1 TPKGVAVTHK
11 NIRSFATDRLWNTP
25 AHRRVLFHTASSFD
39 VSMYELW
46 VPLLNGGTIVVA
58 PPGIV
63 DATTLTWALDE
74 EAVSAVFLTTGLFN
88 VLAQDHV
95 PLLARVPELWIAGE
109 AASPATVE
117 RVVRAGGNV
126 FNGYGPTET
135 TVYVTA
141 HHVTEPGP
149 LVPIGRPLDGTRA
162 YVLDDRL
169 RPVPPGVAGEL
180 YIAGEHLARGY
191 LGRPDLTAERFV
203 ACPEEPGARMYRTG
217 DLVRRLPDGTL
228 DYVGRVDNQVK
239 IRGIRM
245 ELGEIEVVLD
255 RHPDVAQAVV
265 LAREDQ
271 PGDRR
276 LVAYL
281 IPRAANPGTGTDA
294 DAGTD
299 AKAEGLTGR
308 VRRFAEDNLP
318 AYMVPSAFVV
328 MDAFPLNHSGK
339 VDRRALPAPE
349 TATSGTAPRTP
360 AEERLCALFAELLAV
375 PGVGVDDD
383 FFALGG
389 HSLLAMRAVT
399 AIRAAFSAEL
409 RIRDVFEAPTVA
421 ELAVRIEKAATGDAG
436 RARPALVR
444 AEDAEDAGRSELSF
458 AQYRV
463 WLVDQLAE
471 NASLYT
477 IPLVLRLTG
486 RLDREA
492 LRTAVADVA
501 RRHETLRTVFPARE
515 DRPAQRVL
523 ETAPELTVT
532 EVDEADLDAAIRRTV
547 LRPFN
552 LASEPPMRA
561 ELFTLPSGGDARAVR
576 PPGSAVRPAGTAE
589 PSGAISGPDG
599 TAGPSGP
606 AGGSEPDDGGGHVL
620 VMAFHHIAIDGWSLG
635 PLERD
640 LATAYAARA
649 RGEEPGWAPLP
660 IRYSDYTRW
669 QRELL
674 GDPADPGSLM
684 SEQTA
689 HWRTALAGLPDEIA
703 LPADRPRPATS
714 GHRGEA
720 VSLSLSPELH
730 ARLLAVA
737 RGGQTTLFM
746 ALQAG
751 LAALLTRLGA
761 GTDVPIGAPVAGRT
775 DEALTDLVGFFT
787 NTLVLRTDTS
797 GDPTFRELLAR
808 VRETDLAA
816 FANQD
821 VPFERLVEALNP
833 PRVYSRPPLFQVM
846 LALLNTPGADA
857 GPPGLTMALD
867 PAYSLYGFGGAKCDL
882 LLGLTE
888 DTTAD
893 GAPAGVE
900 GVLQYATD
908 LFDRATA
915 EAIAARLVRL
925 LEAVAAD
932 PDTPIGTVDLLDPA
946 ERRLLLTEW
955 NDTAAPTPHGNLAEL
970 FEARVAADPDAEAV
984 VCGDLRL
991 SAAEL
996 NGRANALARRLLA
1009 AGVTAETPVLALLD
1023 RSADVIVTMLAVVK
1037 AGGTYVPLH
1046 SALPPARMR
1055 WIAEQTGAPILVT
1068 DTAGAAHDLTRHVV
1082 SLVVGDDT
1090 DPENPGLEI
1099 AADRLVYAM
1108 FTSGSTGTPKGVAVT
1123 HENIR
1128 SFATDRLWK
1137 GPAHRRVLFHTASSF
1152 DVSMYELWVPLLN
1165 GGTVVVAPPGIVDAT
1180 TLTWALDDEHVTAI

>member
-1 TPKGVAVTHK
+1 DTANAGHDLTAHLTPLVVGTDTDPDNLGLDIAADRLVYAMFTSGSTGTPKGVAVTHR
-11 NIRSFATDRLWNTP
+11 NIRSFATDRLWESP
-25 AHRRVLFHTASSFD
+25 AQRRVLFHTASSFD

-46 VPLLNGGTIVVA
+46 VPLLGGGTIVVA
-58 PPGIV
+58 PPGVV
-63 DATTLTWALDE
+63 DAATLTWALDRE
-74 EAVSAVFLTTGLFN
+74 GVSAVFLTTGLFN
-88 VLAQDHV
+88 VLAQDHAD
-95 PLLARVPELWIAGE
+95 LLARVPELWIAGE

-117 RVVRAGGNV
+117 RVVLAGGNV

-135 TVYVTA
+135 TIYVTA

-149 LVPIGRPLDGTRA
+149 VVPIGRPLDDTRA

-169 RPVPPGVAGEL
+169 QPVPPGVAGEL

-217 DLVRRLPDGTL
+217 DLVRWLPDGTL

-255 RHPDVAQAVV
+255 RHPDVAQTVV
-265 LAREDQ
+265 LAREDR
-271 PGDRR
+271 PGDKR

-281 IPRAANPGTGTDA
+281 VPRTTDAGA
-294 DAGTD
+294 DAGVGAGAD
-299 AKAEGLTGR
+299 AEELIGR
-308 VRRFAEDNLP
+308 IRRFAEDNLP

-328 MDAFPLNHSGK
+328 MDALPLNHSGK

-349 TATSGTAPRTP
+349 TTVSGTAPRTP
-360 AEERLCALFAELLAV
+360 TEERLCALFAELLAV
-375 PGVGVDDD
+375 PGIGVDDD

-399 AIRAAFSAEL
+399 AIRSAFSTEL
-409 RIRDVFEAPTVA
+409 QVREIFEAPTVA
-421 ELAVRIEKAATGDAG
+421 DLAVRIEKAKTDGAV
-436 RARPALVR
+436 RVRPALVR
-444 AEDAEDAGRSELSF
+444 AEDGDRSELSF

-477 IPLVLRLTG
+477 IPLVLRLSG

-492 LRTAVADVA
+492 LRAAVADVA
-501 RRHETLRTVFPARE
+501 LRHETLRTVFPARE
-515 DRPAQRVL
+515 DRPTQRVL
-523 ETAPELTVT
+523 ESAPDLTVT
-532 EVDEADLDAAIRRTV
+532 EVAEAELDAAIRRTV
-547 LRPFN
+547 LRPFD

-561 ELFTLPSGGDARAVR
+561 ELFALPPSAGDARAVR
-576 PPGSAVRPAGTAE
+576 SSGTATRPAGTAE
-589 PSGAISGPDG
+589 PG
-599 TAGPSGP
+599 
-606 AGGSEPDDGGGHVL
+606 DGGEHVL
-620 VMAFHHIAIDGWSLG
+620 VLAFHHIAIDGWSLG

-640 LATAYAARA
+640 LAMAYAARV
-649 RGEEPGWAPLP
+649 RGQEPGWEPLP
-660 IRYSDYTRW
+660 VRYSDYTRW

-684 SEQTA
+684 GEQTA
-689 HWRTALAGLPDEIA
+689 HWRTALAGMPDEIT
-703 LPADRPRPATS
+703 LPADRPRSATS
-714 GHRGEA
+714 EHRGEA

-730 ARLLAVA
+730 TRLLSVA
-737 RGGQTTLFM
+737 RGGQATLFM
-746 ALQAG
+746 TLQAG

-761 GTDVPIGAPVAGRT
+761 GADVPIGAPVAGRT

-821 VPFERLVEALNP
+821 VPFEQLVEALNP

-846 LALLNTPGADA
+846 LALLNTPGADVEL
-857 GPPGLTMALD
+857 PGLTMALD

-888 DTTAD
+888 DFTAD

-908 LFDRATA
+908 LFDRETA
-915 EAIAARLVRL
+915 ETIAARLVRL

-932 PDTPIGTVDLLDPA
+932 PDARIGAVDLLDPA
-946 ERRLLLTEW
+946 ERRTLLTDW
-955 NDTAAPTPHGNLAEL
+955 NDTAAPTPRGNLAEL

-984 VCGDLRL
+984 VCGELRL

-1009 AGVTAETPVLALLD
+1009 A
-1023 RSADVIVTMLAVVK
+1023 
-1037 AGGTYVPLH
+1037 
-1046 SALPPARMR
+1046 
-1055 WIAEQTGAPILVT
+1055 
-1068 DTAGAAHDLTRHVV
+1068 
-1082 SLVVGDDT
+1082 
-1090 DPENPGLEI
+1090 
-1099 AADRLVYAM
+1099 
-1108 FTSGSTGTPKGVAVT
+1108 
-1123 HENIR
+1123 
-1128 SFATDRLWK
+1128 
-1137 GPAHRRVLFHTASSF
+1137 
-1152 DVSMYELWVPLLN
+1152 
-1165 GGTVVVAPPGIVDAT
+1165 
-1180 TLTWALDDEHVTAI
+1180 